1 MSKIELIKVKDYN
14 ELSEVAGKIM
24 LDVVKANPKCT
35 LGLATGS
42 SPVGLYKYLIK
53 AYENKE
59 VSFKDVKTFNL
70 DEYCNLP
77 VSHPE
82 SYYSFMHTNLF
93 NHIDINEANVHIPS
107 SVGGDLEKNCKEY
120 SALLNAATVDMQLL
134 GIGAN
139 GHIGFNEPGTS
150 FESETL
156 IVKLTEKTRKDNARF
171 FDNDINQVPT
181 HAITMGIKNIMNA
194 KSVLLVA
201 SGLNKANAIKNLIEG
216 KVTEEFP
223 ASALQNHK
231 GRVIVVADE
240 EACSLLKK

>member
-1 MSKIELIKVKDYN
+1 MQLIKVKDYQ
-14 ELSEVAGKIM
+14 ELSDVAGKIM

-42 SPVGLYKYLIK
+42 SPIGLYKYLIK
-53 AYENKE
+53 AYENGE

-70 DEYCNLP
+70 DEYCELP
-77 VSHPE
+77 VTHPE

-93 NHIDINEANVHIPS
+93 NHIDIKEENVNIPS
-107 SVGGDLEKNCKEY
+107 SVGDDLKKNCDEY
-120 SALLNAATVDMQLL
+120 SKKLNAATVDMQLL

-139 GHIGFNEPGTS
+139 GHIGFNEPGTP
-150 FESETL
+150 FDSETL
-156 IVKLTEKTRKDNARF
+156 IVTLKDKTRQDNARF
-171 FDNDINQVPT
+171 FDNDINQVPK

-201 SGLNKANAIKNLIEG
+201 SGKNKADAINKLING
-216 KVTEEFP
+216 PVTEEFP

-231 GRVIVVADE
+231 GKVIVVADE
-240 EACSLLKK
+240 EACSLL

>member
-1 MSKIELIKVKDYN
+1 MIELIKVKDYQ
-14 ELSEVAGKIM
+14 ELSNVAGKIM
-24 LDVVKANPKCT
+24 LDLVKANPECT

-42 SPVGLYKYLIK
+42 SPIGLYQYLIN
-53 AYENKE
+53 AYKNNE
-59 VSFKDVKTFNL
+59 VSFANVKSFNL
-70 DEYCNLP
+70 DEYCDLP
-77 VSHPE
+77 REHPE

-93 NHIDINEANVHIPS
+93 NHIDIKEENVHLPSSLGKDLEAN
-107 SVGGDLEKNCKEY
+107 CKQY
-120 SALLNAATVDMQLL
+120 SDALNAATVDMQLL

-156 IVKLTEKTRKDNARF
+156 IVTLQEKTRKDNARF

-201 SGLNKANAIKNLIEG
+201 SGSNKATAIKKLMEG
-216 KVTEEFP
+216 EITEDFP
-223 ASALQNHK
+223 ASALHNHTGK
-231 GRVIVVADE
+231 VIVVADE
-240 EACSLLKK
+240 EACALLTK

>member
-1 MSKIELIKVKDYN
+1 MIQLIKVKDYQ
-14 ELSEVAGKIM
+14 ELSNVSGKIM
-24 LDVVKANPKCT
+24 LDLVKENPNCT

-42 SPVGLYKYLIK
+42 SPVGLYQYLIN
-53 AYENKE
+53 AYKKGE
-59 VSFKDVKTFNL
+59 VSFKNVKTYNL
-70 DEYCNLP
+70 DEYCDLP
-77 VSHPE
+77 REHPE

-93 NHIDINEANVHIPS
+93 NHIDIKEENVHLPS
-107 SVGGDLEKNCKEY
+107 SVGKDLQANCEAY
-120 SALLNAATVDMQLL
+120 SKLLNAATVDMQLL

-156 IVKLTEKTRKDNARF
+156 IVELTEKTRKDNARF
-171 FDNDINQVPT
+171 FDNDINKVPT

-201 SGLNKANAIKNLIEG
+201 SGSNKAQAIKNLMEG
-216 KVTEEFP
+216 PVTKSFP

-231 GRVIVVADE
+231 GNVIVVADE
-240 EACSLLKK
+240 EACALLSK

>member
-1 MSKIELIKVKDYN
+1 MIELIKVKDYQ
-14 ELSEVAGKIM
+14 ELSNVAGKIM
-24 LDVVKANPKCT
+24 LDLVKANPECT

-42 SPVGLYKYLIK
+42 SPIGLYQYLIN
-53 AYENKE
+53 AYKNNE
-59 VSFKDVKTFNL
+59 VSFANVKSFNL
-70 DEYCNLP
+70 DEYCDLP
-77 VSHPE
+77 REHPE

-93 NHIDINEANVHIPS
+93 DHIDIKEENVHLPSSLGKDLEAN
-107 SVGGDLEKNCKEY
+107 CKQY
-120 SALLNAATVDMQLL
+120 SDALNAATVDMQLL

-156 IVKLTEKTRKDNARF
+156 IVTLQEKTRKDNARF

-201 SGLNKANAIKNLIEG
+201 SGSNKATAIKKLMEG
-216 KVTEEFP
+216 EITEEFP
-223 ASALQNHK
+223 ASALHNHTGK
-231 GRVIVVADE
+231 VIVVADE
-240 EACSLLKK
+240 EACALLTK

>member
-1 MSKIELIKVKDYN
+1 MIELIKVKDYE
-14 ELSEVAGKIM
+14 ELSNVAGKIM
-24 LDVVKANPKCT
+24 LDLVKEKPNCT

-42 SPVGLYKYLIK
+42 SPIGLYKYLINGYK
-53 AYENKE
+53 NGE
-59 VSFKDVKTFNL
+59 VSFKNVKSYNL
-70 DEYCNLP
+70 DEYCDLP
-77 VSHPE
+77 REHPE

-93 NHIDINEANVHIPS
+93 NHIDIKEENVHLPS
-107 SVGGDLEKNCKEY
+107 SLGKDLEKNCKEY
-120 SALLNAATVDMQLL
+120 SDSLNAATVDMQLL

-156 IVKLTEKTRKDNARF
+156 IVTLTEKTRKDNARF
-171 FDNDINQVPT
+171 FDNDINKVPT

-201 SGLNKANAIKNLIEG
+201 SGANKANAIKALIEG
-216 KVTEEFP
+216 PVTEEVP

-231 GRVIVVADE
+231 GKVIVVADE
-240 EACSLLKK
+240 EACALLNK

>member
-1 MSKIELIKVKDYN
+1 MSKIQLIRVKDYQ
-14 ELSEVAGKIM
+14 ELSDVAGKIM

-42 SPVGLYKYLIK
+42 SPIGLYKYLIK
-53 AYENKE
+53 AYENGE

-70 DEYCNLP
+70 DEYCELP
-77 VSHPE
+77 VTHPE

-93 NHIDINEANVHIPS
+93 NHIDIKEENVNIPS
-107 SVGGDLEKNCKEY
+107 SVGDDLKKNCDDY
-120 SALLNAATVDMQLL
+120 SKKLNAATVDMQLL

-139 GHIGFNEPGTS
+139 GHIGFNEPGTP
-150 FESETL
+150 FDSETL
-156 IVKLTEKTRKDNARF
+156 IVTLKDKTRQDNARF
-171 FDNDINQVPT
+171 FDNDINQVPK

-201 SGLNKANAIKNLIEG
+201 SGKNKADAINKLING
-216 KVTEEFP
+216 PVTEEFP

-231 GRVIVVADE
+231 GKVIVVADE
-240 EACSLLKK
+240 EACSLL